1 MSDQKSMNELLNAS
15 GIKTVRT
22 KEFKNGRNIVY
33 LEFNGKRIVR
43 PFASSCAEKCR
54 NEFGVDIYGE

>member
-1 MSDQKSMNELLNAS
+1 MSDPKSMNALLSDAE
-15 GIKTVRT
+15 IKTVRT

-33 LEFNGKRIVR
+33 LEYNGKRIVR

-54 NEFGVDIYGE
+54 TEFGVDIYGE